1 MEDTSVENS
10 EQQITSRFEW
20 GKYKEAQLV
29 KMLNGVYDKKVSCR
43 KNIFFLPSGKSGNR
57 LINSWIHNLPLQD
70 VAFKAIM
77 VVPNLKPARNSKPK
91 DHLEGL
97 NRRLNLRKEGELTQL
112 LIEGETIQ
120 KTLSGFKSIKTI
132 AELSKKKLKTV

>member
-1 MEDTSVENS
+1 M
-10 EQQITSRFEW
+10 
-20 GKYKEAQLV
+20 

-43 KNIFFLPSGKSGNR
+43 KNIFFLPSGKSGKQYIEETSR
-57 LINSWIHNLPLQD
+57 FINSWIHNSPLQD
-70 VAFKAIM
+70 VAFKAI
-77 VVPNLKPARNSKPK
+77 VVMSNLKPARNSKPK
-91 DHLEGL
+91 NHLEGL

-120 KTLSGFKSIKTI
+120 KSLSGFKSIKTI